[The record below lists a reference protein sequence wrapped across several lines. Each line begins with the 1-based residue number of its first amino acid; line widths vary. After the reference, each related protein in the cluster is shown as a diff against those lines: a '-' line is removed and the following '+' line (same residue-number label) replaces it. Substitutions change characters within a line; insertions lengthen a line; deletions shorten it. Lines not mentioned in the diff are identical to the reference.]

1 MEQIHCEIRFKEDE
15 TRQSPGRL
23 TGTLLP
29 YETRAS
35 DRPELFKTGALEWP
49 ENGILF
55 REMHQR
61 NRPVVRAIP
70 YVDGNEVKIDT
81 PLPDTTIGRDTAV
94 NFREGI
100 LTGLSVEF
108 KSLAEGVRGGM
119 REIRR
124 ALLLGGGLVDDP
136 SYADSLAEVRSRAQH
151 QRPNGGYAV
160 AVTLTHSQL
169 SAALRLGDSGL
180 ENAEA
185 NRLLAYATE
194 AVNKYAANRAHGDG
208 E

>member
-1 MEQIHCEIRFKEDE
+1 MQSGAWALVRGAVVEQIHCEIRFKEDE

-29 YETRAS
+29 YETRAR

-55 REMHQR
+55 RHMHER

-70 YVDGNEVKIDT
+70 YVAGNEVKIDT

-136 SYADSLAEVRSRAQH
+136 SYADSLAEVRS
-151 QRPNGGYAV
+151 
-160 AVTLTHSQL
+160 
-169 SAALRLGDSGL
+169 SAST
-180 ENAEA
+180 NAP
-185 NRLLAYATE
+185 TE
-194 AVNKYAANRAHGDG
+194 ATLWL
-208 E
+208 